1 MLSLYFSSL
10 TAPCHQKV
18 SSRFVRRGRR
28 RPKLWIIN
36 PRDGGL
42 ATFYREYL
50 TDIVDPAFESQRTQ
64 YHPDLQLGA
73 LQLLAFDGE
82 MSQLNAVYER
92 LGINPKEQFDAGA
105 PQGVEARSPS
115 PDSPPDLPPS
125 VVPDSEDDSPASSC
139 FPR

>member
-1 MLSLYFSSL
+1 MFCQFMDGWCAEPVFLITDRSVPPESIIKIR
-10 TAPCHQKV
+10 QK
-18 SSRFVRRGRR
+18 GLHGD
-28 RPKLWIIN
+28 PKHYGSLWIIN

-82 MSQLNAVYER
+82 QGHRRGLRHARPRQIPRQISPQASPELCPR
-92 LGINPKEQFDAGA
+92 LRG
-105 PQGVEARSPS
+105 
-115 PDSPPDLPPS
+115 
-125 VVPDSEDDSPASSC
+125 
-139 FPR
+139 